1 MVECE
6 YVNWSEV
13 YKHADCFNRYMVE
26 CECICPFCSVNLI
39 IVLIDTWWNV
49 NDRCGDWFRHLLRV
63 LIDTWWNVNTL
74 QSPDA
79 KTDSTF

>member
-1 MVECE
+1 MLVQLKKHL
-6 YVNWSEV
+6 EV
-13 YKHADCFNRYMVE
+13 VA
-26 CECICPFCSVNLI
+26 
-39 IVLIDTWWNV
+39 
-49 NDRCGDWFRHLLRV
+49 V

>member
-1 MVECE
+1 MDE
-6 YVNWSEV
+6 YGI
-13 YKHADCFNRYMVE
+13 DT
-26 CECICPFCSVNLI
+26 
-39 IVLIDTWWNV
+39 VLIDTWWNV
-49 NDRCGDWFRHLLRV
+49 NDGKTIFSDFLYAVLIDTWWNVNIILEIPQHFKAPV

>member
-1 MVECE
+1 M
-6 YVNWSEV
+6 
-13 YKHADCFNRYMVE
+13 FTRTQ
-26 CECICPFCSVNLI
+26 

-49 NDRCGDWFRHLLRV
+49 NEGINVTWCGIKAV

-74 QSPDA
+74 KSPDA